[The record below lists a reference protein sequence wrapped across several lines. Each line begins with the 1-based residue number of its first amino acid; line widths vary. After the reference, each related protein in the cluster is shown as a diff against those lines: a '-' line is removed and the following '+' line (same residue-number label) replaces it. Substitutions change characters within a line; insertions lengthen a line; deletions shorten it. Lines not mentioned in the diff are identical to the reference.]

1 MTSTDM
7 AAIAAVLAPACLF
20 TVLVFCFVYV
30 VFFLTNK
37 TSFVYVVLVLIY
49 SGFSG
54 YSLVLPF

>member
-37 TSFVYVVLVLIY
+37 TSFVYVVLGLIY

-54 YSLVLPF
+54 YSLVLLF